1 LKLDPSHYQSQ
12 VNLAIILE
20 KEGKGSDAQTYYYNA
35 LQQNPEEA
43 NIYHN
48 LGINLKR
55 AGKLEEALE

>member
-1 LKLDPSHYQSQ
+1 MKLDPSHYQSQ

-20 KEGKGSDAQTYYYNA
+20 KEGNGNDAQTYYYSA

-55 AGKLEEALE
+55 AGKLEEALV